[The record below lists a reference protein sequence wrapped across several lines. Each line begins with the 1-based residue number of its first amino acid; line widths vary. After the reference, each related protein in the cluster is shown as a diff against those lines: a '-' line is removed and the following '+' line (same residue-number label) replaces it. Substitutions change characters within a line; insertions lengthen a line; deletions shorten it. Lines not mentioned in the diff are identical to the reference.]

1 MISRL
6 LRLALFLLLA
16 GSAGLAAAQAWP
28 NRPVRMVVSYPP
40 GGGADVVARL
50 LGPKLSEYLGQ
61 QFVIENRGGASGV
74 IGAEV
79 VAKAA
84 PDGYTVLL
92 DASAHGVNPSLQ
104 PKLPYDTMKDLGAV
118 SLLVRVPNVV
128 VVTPSLPVNSVAELI
143 ALAKSKPGE
152 LSFASSGTG
161 SAQHLAAEL
170 FKVQANL
177 SMVHVPYRG
186 GSAAMVDVMS
196 GQIPLMFTN
205 MASALPHVKAG
216 KLKPLATTGSHRP
229 SALPDLPTVAETGL
243 KGYEVYEW
251 NGLFVT
257 GGTPGDIIDRL
268 QKAAVKALSQA
279 DVRERLVNLGAEV
292 AASTPAELDRYRSN
306 EIVKWAAIIK
316 KAGIKPE

>member
-1 MISRL
+1 MKRL
-6 LRLALFLLLA
+6 LRSSLFFLLF
-16 GSAGLAAAQAWP
+16 GCAGLAGAQAWP
-28 NRPVRMVVSYPP
+28 NHPVRLVVSYPA

-61 QFVIENRGGASGV
+61 QFVIENRGGAAGV

-79 VAKAA
+79 VAKSP
-84 PDGYTVLL
+84 PDGYVVLL

-104 PKLPYDTMKDLGAV
+104 PKLPYDTMKDLAAV

-128 VVTPSLPVNSVAELI
+128 VVTPSLPVNSIAELT
-143 ALAKSKPGE
+143 ALAKSKPGQ
-152 LSFASSGTG
+152 LSFGSSGTG

-170 FKVQANL
+170 YKVQAGVN
-177 SMVHVPYRG
+177 MVHVPYRG

-196 GQIPLMFTN
+196 GQVPLMFTN

-229 SALPDLPTVAETGL
+229 AALPDLPTVAETGL

-251 NGLFVT
+251 NGLFVP
-257 GGTPGDIIDRL
+257 GGTPADIIDRL
-268 QKAAVKALSQA
+268 QKATVKALAQA
-279 DVRERLVNLGAEV
+279 DVREHLTGLGAEV
-292 AASTPAELDRYRSN
+292 VASNPAELDRYRSA

>member
-6 LRLALFLLLA
+6 LRPALFLLLA
-16 GSAGLAAAQAWP
+16 GCVGLAAAQAWP
-28 NRPVRMVVSYPP
+28 NRPVRLVVSYPA
-40 GGGADVVARL
+40 GGGADVVGRL

-61 QFVIENRGGASGV
+61 QFVIENRGGASGM
-74 IGAEV
+74 IGAEA
-79 VAKAA
+79 VAKSA

-104 PKLPYDTMKDLGAV
+104 PKLPYDTMKDLAAV

-128 VVTPSLPVNSVAELI
+128 VVTPSLPVGSIAELI
-143 ALAKSKPGE
+143 ALAKAKPGG

-170 FKVQANL
+170 FQVQANV

-229 SALPDLPTVAETGL
+229 SALPNLPTVAETGL
-243 KGYEVYEW
+243 TGYEVYEW
-251 NGLFVT
+251 NGLFVA
-257 GGTPGDIIDRL
+257 GGTPREIIERL
-268 QKAAVKALSQA
+268 QRETARALAQA
-279 DVRERLVNLGAEV
+279 DVREHLVNLGAEV
-292 AASTPAELDRYRSN
+292 VASTPAELDRYRSN
-306 EIVKWAAIIK
+306 EIAKWAVIIK